1 MYQILICSVLYSIVT
16 KKKVWSALENFFFV
30 ILPSAKDDT
39 RQTDLNAECAGYSTR
54 QIRFL
59 PSARLLALGKEKRP

>member
-1 MYQILICSVLYSIVT
+1 MYQILICGVLYSIVA
-16 KKKVWSALENFFFV
+16 KKKVWIALENFFV
-30 ILPSAKDDT
+30 ILPSAKEDT

-54 QIRFL
+54 QIGFL